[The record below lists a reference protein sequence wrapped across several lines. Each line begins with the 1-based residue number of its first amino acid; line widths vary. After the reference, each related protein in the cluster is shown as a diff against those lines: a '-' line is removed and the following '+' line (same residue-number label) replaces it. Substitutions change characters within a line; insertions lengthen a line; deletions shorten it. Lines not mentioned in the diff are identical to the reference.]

1 MSINITNLTL
11 KHLVEENQFLV
22 NGFINKAQTTEDNL
36 LKLKIHTK
44 LGDKNVVITK
54 NCFFVSNK
62 SEQAKQNPGG
72 FSALLKKYLFNQRII
87 SLEQKG
93 LDRIVTIKFPNS
105 YLILELFA
113 KGNIILCD
121 ENLNIIK
128 AMRKETWKDRELSK
142 DQKYIYPS
150 SRGLNPLTSNYKE
163 FYSKLK
169 ENEKTLFG
177 ATLDI
182 LNLAPTILEYV
193 FERLEFN
200 KTKNANELSE
210 KESKKLF
217 DKIFEIYSQ
226 EKSDIFVYENIL
238 YSINIGKKVEKYYN
252 NINEALNNIIER
264 KIEEKKEKKKEIKKI
279 DYKQQQKD
287 FEKEEILMKEKAEQI
302 YLNYNKL
309 NEIIKIIKNNKEN
322 KPLIKKM
329 IGLNN
334 EKLTIKEI
342 DLKKE
347 KLIVEIKNN

>member
-1 MSINITNLTL
+1 MEIQIANLTL

-44 LGDKNVVITK
+44 IGDKNVVITK
-54 NCFFVSNK
+54 NCFFVSNQL
-62 SEQAKQNPGG
+62 EQAKQNPGG

-93 LDRIVTIKFPNS
+93 LDRIVTIKFPNN

-113 KGNIILCD
+113 KGNIILCN

-142 DQKYIYPS
+142 SQKYIYPS
-150 SRGLNPLTSNYKE
+150 SRGLNPLTNSYEE

-169 ENEKTLFG
+169 ENEKTFFG

-182 LNLAPTILEYV
+182 LNLAPTILEYI
-193 FERLEFN
+193 FETLN
-200 KTKNANELSE
+200 LDKKKNAKDMLE

-217 DKIFEIYSQ
+217 NKIFEIYSQ
-226 EKSDIFVYENIL
+226 EKNEVFLYENTL
-238 YSINIGKKVEKYYN
+238 YSINIGKKIEKNYN
-252 NINEALNNIIER
+252 NINKALNDIIER
-264 KIEEKKEKKKEIKKI
+264 KIENKEEKKKEVKKI

-302 YLNYNKL
+302 YLNYNEL
-309 NEIIKIIKNNKEN
+309 DEIIKKIKDKKSDNF
-322 KPLIKKM
+322 LIKKM
-329 IGLNN
+329 IGLSN
-334 EKLTIKEI
+334 ERLTIKEI